1 MRSLEAHFLCVE
13 VAMNNS
19 SIMFDQ
25 LVKHF
30 ESHGDCVAPRAYVS
44 TAYFQSLGDRLDRRQ
59 NGEWDVAP
67 IGEGRN
73 AIARLP
79 ILVENKY
86 RESLF
91 KKDGSGSIFYPVD
104 LSVIFPLQSQECS
117 HDRGPPE
124 PGHIREMKDVME
136 FITVR
141 MMGVI
146 IQGIAELPTSRF
158 YQNLVTLIYKLVR
171 SRPGKALLDRGLF

>member
-1 MRSLEAHFLCVE
+1 APAGEATAVAARRQPSTIEAPSNTSAFCMRSLEAHFLCVE

-79 ILVENKY
+79 ILVEN
-86 RESLF
+86 
-91 KKDGSGSIFYPVD
+91 
-104 LSVIFPLQSQECS
+104 
-117 HDRGPPE
+117 
-124 PGHIREMKDVME
+124 
-136 FITVR
+136 
-141 MMGVI
+141 
-146 IQGIAELPTSRF
+146 
-158 YQNLVTLIYKLVR
+158 
-171 SRPGKALLDRGLF
+171 